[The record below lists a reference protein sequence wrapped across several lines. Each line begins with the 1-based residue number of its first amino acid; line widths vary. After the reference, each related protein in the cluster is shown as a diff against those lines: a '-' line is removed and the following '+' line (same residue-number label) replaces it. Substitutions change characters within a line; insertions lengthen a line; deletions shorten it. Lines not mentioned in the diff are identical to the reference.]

1 MHFIAGIKDKY
12 NKIAFIDLQMGNLQC
27 FDFSFIKSR
36 RVGSRVDSFDRRVTC
51 E

>member
-1 MHFIAGIKDKY
+1 MATALIQKSLLEPSY
-12 NKIAFIDLQMGNLQC
+12 MGNLQC

-36 RVGSRVDSFDRRVTC
+36 RVGSRVDSFDRRVTG